1 MSSNQHN
8 TLFFFFFF
16 FFFSFFFYFF
26 LATFPSHFVF
36 FISPF
41 SQFSSTNFFQYLSLT
56 LFQILL
62 ALTQYPHFNKV
73 TSVSHSSSRI
83 KTHFST
89 PLWNNY
95 LTIVLIGDSMILIR
109 NQEPVHFS
117 STHDMQWWWGSICD
131 KNSRWEQQIEKL
143 CTVMIGHRS
152 VFIYM

>member
-1 MSSNQHN
+1 MAFLLIYLYAMVETTN
-8 TLFFFFFF
+8 TTPFLIFCLLTHTTSF
-16 FFFSFFFYFF
+16 FFFSFFFRFF
-26 LATFPSHFVF
+26 SATFPSPFAF

-89 PLWNNY
+89 TL
-95 LTIVLIGDSMILIR
+95 
-109 NQEPVHFS
+109 
-117 STHDMQWWWGSICD
+117 
-131 KNSRWEQQIEKL
+131 
-143 CTVMIGHRS
+143 
-152 VFIYM
+152 